1 MLALALTLVL
11 ALYIFGPDAFSRFLL
26 DFSVPRRN
34 ISLTKS
40 EEVYRA
46 VIWSGVSWGI
56 AYLWARCWGT
66 LGRLWDWGQLRIFFS
81 GLVSDDY
88 FRKNSDAWFHS
99 LHCTVWMNFCVL
111 WRIYVVVFLMVLL
124 LHAGI
129 RYYANIRDWLSG
141 EALLKRWGRQVLA
154 AIVPPRIAPWH
165 VLLSRILIRDK
176 TIELHVDVMTK
187 MNILYQG
194 RLADK
199 TLGPDGS
206 LVSITLADPKRFQR
220 TAYVEAKKID
230 PNADPLKFWKPIPTN
245 MFIIM
250 GAEIHTMNLRYVPQ
264 VKALKRDQ
272 REDSDFRKELK
283 AVNDLVHLARQ
294 KATRNQA

>member
-34 ISLTKS
+34 LSLTKS

-46 VIWSGVSWGI
+46 VIWSGVSWAV
-56 AYLWARCWGT
+56 AYLWARWWGT
-66 LGRLWDWGQLRIFFS
+66 LARLWDWAQLRIFFS
-81 GLVSDDY
+81 GLVSDEY

-99 LHCTVWMNFCVL
+99 LHCTVWMNFCIL
-111 WRIYVVVFLMVLL
+111 WRVYVVVFLMVLL
-124 LHAGI
+124 LHARI

-141 EALLKRWGRQVLA
+141 EAFLKRWGHRVLA

-165 VLLSRILIRDK
+165 VLLSQILIRDK

-206 LVSITLADPKRFQR
+206 LVSITLADPQRFVR
-220 TAYVEAKKID
+220 PAYLDAKK
-230 PNADPLKFWKPIPTN
+230 ADPKTDRLQFWKPIPTN

-250 GAEIHTMNLRYVPQ
+250 GSEIHSMNLRYVPQ

-272 REDSDFRKELK
+272 HRDSDFRKELE
-283 AVNDLVHLARQ
+283 AVNDLVRLARQ
-294 KATRNQA
+294 RAGRNHP

>member
-34 ISLTKS
+34 VSLTKS
-40 EEVYRA
+40 EEVHRA
-46 VIWSGVSWGI
+46 VIWSGVSCVL

-66 LGRLWDWGQLRIFFS
+66 LDRLWDWGQLRIFFS
-81 GLVSDDY
+81 GLVSDEF
-88 FRKNSDAWFHS
+88 FRKNTDAWFHS

-111 WRIYVVVFLMVLL
+111 WRMYVVVFLMVMVLD
-124 LHAGI
+124 AGI
-129 RYYANIRDWLSG
+129 RYYANIRDWLYG
-141 EALLKRWGRQVLA
+141 EAFFQRWGRRILA
-154 AIVPPRIAPWH
+154 AVVPPRIAPWH
-165 VLLSRILIRDK
+165 VLLSQILIRDK

-187 MNILYQG
+187 MDILYQG

-206 LVSITLADPKRFQR
+206 LVSITLADPKRFLR
-220 TAYVEAKKID
+220 PAYVEAKKNH
-230 PNADPLKFWKPIPTN
+230 PHTDPLKFWKPIPTN
-245 MFIIM
+245 MFIVM
-250 GAEIHTMNLRYVPQ
+250 GGEIHSMNLRYVPQ

-272 REDSDFRKELK
+272 RPDSDFKKELK
-283 AVNDLVHLARQ
+283 AVDDLVRLARQ
-294 KATRNQA
+294 RAARDQG